1 MNQTKFTKTI
11 DEYSFA
17 ARPALFCYGNQGL
30 GVATVFFWSCGE
42 SIYLIT
48 NWHNVTGVNPIT
60 GENIHRHGGRPTNLE
75 VAFLS
80 ANKTVDY
87 QLRSFQL
94 YDEKEV
100 PFWKVHKEHGRNVDV
115 IALPIKVP
123 DGYSS
128 FPINE
133 IQERPL
139 KIRVG
144 HELFILGFPFSTS
157 IFDRGGIPIWKRA
170 SLASEPE
177 WVLSSE
183 QYNLVDTASRP
194 GMSGAPVVRRAFSGA
209 ELDNGQISLSG
220 GSRFF
225 GVYAGR
231 LTSSSKEDAQLGR
244 VFERKLVE
252 EIVSDGVRE
261 ADWQKPPGD
270 TEKKKLISLEKL
282 DNAGSIKL

>member
-1 MNQTKFTKTI
+1 MNQSKLTKTI
-11 DEYSFA
+11 DQYSFA
-17 ARPALFCYGNQGL
+17 ARPALFCFGNQGL
-30 GVATVFFWSCGE
+30 GVATVFFWSQGE
-42 SIYLIT
+42 VVYLIT

-60 GENIHRHGGRPTNLE
+60 DENIHQRGGRPTNLE
-75 VAFLS
+75 VAFLN
-80 ANKTVDY
+80 ANQTADY
-87 QLRSFQL
+87 QLRSFPL
-94 YDEKEV
+94 FDEEGV

-115 IALPIKVP
+115 VALPIKIP
-123 DGYSS
+123 DGYSC

-157 IFDRGGIPIWKRA
+157 IFDRGGVPIWKRA

-183 QYNLVDTASRP
+183 HYTLVDTASRP
-194 GMSGAPVVRRAFSGA
+194 GMSGSPVVRRAFSGA
-209 ELDNGQISLSG
+209 ELDDGSISMSG

-231 LTSSSKEDAQLGR
+231 MVSSSKEDAQLGR
-244 VFERKLVE
+244 VYERKLVE

-261 ADWQKPPGD
+261 ADWEKPPGA
-270 TEKKKLISLEKL
+270 TEKEKL
-282 DNAGSIKL
+282 VSLSKLDQAGSIKL